1 MPMSSSDAARIL
13 RFCLG
18 ADDSG
23 SATHRP
29 DGSCVVTVAISRSSY
44 EVLTFVGAS
53 FDEALRAA
61 AAGGAVKTACIDKQ
75 IAFLARRPPS
85 DEPIA
90 PLLILNAGGSA
101 GASAQA
107 TSRFLELTDAV
118 G

>member
-1 MPMSSSDAARIL
+1 MPLSSSDAARIL

-29 DGSCVVTVAISRSSY
+29 DGSCLVTVALSRSSY

-61 AAGGAVKTACIDKQ
+61 AAAGAVKAVCVDKQ
-75 IAFLARRPPS
+75 IAFLARRAPS

-90 PLLILNAGGSA
+90 PLLIVNAGGGPAATS
-101 GASAQA
+101 QA
-107 TSRFLELTDAV
+107 TSRFLELTD
-118 G
+118 